1 MATDILLL
9 LLLIL
14 LNGVFAMSEIAIV
27 SSRKARLQQL
37 LGEGS
42 SGAGRAIELAE
53 DPSRFLSTIQVGITS
68 IGILA
73 GAFGEATVADK
84 LQLYFERLPALA
96 PYASALA
103 LGIVVVCLT
112 YVSLI
117 VGELV
122 PKRVALLRP
131 ERIASFLAP
140 AMHGLSVAA
149 RPVVRLLSLSTE
161 FFLALLGARKVKE
174 PSVTEEEIKV
184 MFEQGTEEGVFV
196 RAEQE
201 LVENVL
207 RLDQRNVGSIMTPRL
222 DVIYLDSK
230 ATFERNREKL
240 LAEPHSMLPVC
251 DGGLEHVIGFVRS
264 TDILERLL
272 RSERVDLVEQ
282 AKPPLYVPE
291 SITLMQLLEHFK
303 RAHLPTA
310 LVVDEYGE
318 VAGLVT
324 VTDVVGAIVGDFA
337 PEQGEEPLV
346 VQREDGSWLVDGM
359 LDLDSL
365 KALLGADKLP
375 DEELGN
381 YHTAGGLAMLQIS
394 RVPRKG
400 DKFELMGFRIEVLDM
415 DKNRVDQL
423 LVSRLPPIEASPQEP
438 VDSP

>member
-1 MATDILLL
+1 MGTDILLL
-9 LLLIL
+9 LFLIL

-27 SSRKARLQQL
+27 SSRRARLQQL
-37 LGEGS
+37 AGDGS
-42 SGAGRAIELAE
+42 VGARRAIELAE

-68 IGILA
+68 IGILS
-73 GAFGEATVADK
+73 GAIGEATIAQK
-84 LQLYFERLPALA
+84 LELRFEQLPALA
-96 PYASALA
+96 PYANAVS

-117 VGELV
+117 IGELV
-122 PKRVALLRP
+122 PKRLAMIRP
-131 ERIASFLAP
+131 EQIASFLSP
-140 AMHGLSVAA
+140 AMHGLSVGA
-149 RPVVRLLSLSTE
+149 RPMVRLLSLSTE
-161 FFLALLGARKVKE
+161 FFLTLLGARKIKE

-184 MFEQGTEEGVFV
+184 MIEQGTEEGVFV

-207 RLDQRNVGSIMTPRL
+207 RLDQRNVGSIMTPRME
-222 DVIYLDSK
+222 VIHLDSK
-230 ATFERNREKL
+230 APFERNREKL

-251 DGGLEHVIGFVRS
+251 EGDLEHVIGFVRS

-282 AKPPLYVPE
+282 AKPPLYVPK

-324 VTDVVGAIVGDFA
+324 VTDVVEAIVGDFP
-337 PEQGEEPLV
+337 PEPGEEPLIV
-346 VQREDGSWLVDGM
+346 ERDDGSWLVDGM
-359 LDLDSL
+359 LDLDSF
-365 KALLGADKLP
+365 KDLLGAEKLP

-381 YHTAGGLAMLQIS
+381 YHTAGGLAMLQIG

-423 LVSRLPPIEASPQEP
+423 LVSRLPPSDPN
-438 VDSP
+438 VDELGGA